1 MSDAQVTSGKLVAVA
16 ISSSV
21 SGLHDM
27 RWGDVTLNDD
37 GSLKWGFQENLMGM
51 KSAKPFA
58 VPDDDKTFTSGEPPA
73 KQIGLH
79 DEDEAAGDDPS
90 DG

>member
-1 MSDAQVTSGKLVAVA
+1 
-16 ISSSV
+16 
-21 SGLHDM
+21 
-27 RWGDVTLNDD
+27 
-37 GSLKWGFQENLMGM
+37 MGM